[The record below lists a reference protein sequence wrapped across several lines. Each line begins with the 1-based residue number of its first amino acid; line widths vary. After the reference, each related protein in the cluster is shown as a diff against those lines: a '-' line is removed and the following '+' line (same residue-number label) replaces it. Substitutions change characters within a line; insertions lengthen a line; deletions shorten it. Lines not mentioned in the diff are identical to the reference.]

1 MLYKEEQMQDLFERK
16 GYLDYLISQ
25 YKETTFK
32 DDIDE
37 DMHTIEINKVIN
49 DIIRISVEIYK
60 DFPGVMEDY
69 IKSISK

>member
-49 DIIRISVEIYK
+49 DIIRISVEVYK
-60 DFPGVMEDY
+60 DFPDVMESY
-69 IKSISK
+69 LKSMDK